1 MTDTPSGRELVE
13 KTFVYMTTLTKECRK
28 AVVTRFEQQH
38 KGLSFDV
45 VESIL
50 RKEIES
56 WFTER
61 DRNVRVHHEK
71 SNMGRPGEIMITY
84 SGSTRDARF
93 KFHVDSL
100 FTLTGAA
107 PNSPSYL
114 KSMNVYVD
122 KRDFEKP

>member
-13 KTFVYMTTLTKECRK
+13 KAFVYMTTLTKECRK
-28 AVVTRFEQQH
+28 SVGTRFERQY

-45 VESIL
+45 VESTL

-61 DRNVRVHHEK
+61 DRNVMVHHEK
-71 SNMGRPGEIMITY
+71 STVGRRGEIMMSYT
-84 SGSTRDARF
+84 GSSRDARF

-100 FTLTGAA
+100 FTLASAA
-107 PNSPSYL
+107 SNSPSYL

-122 KRDFEKP
+122 KRDFTKP